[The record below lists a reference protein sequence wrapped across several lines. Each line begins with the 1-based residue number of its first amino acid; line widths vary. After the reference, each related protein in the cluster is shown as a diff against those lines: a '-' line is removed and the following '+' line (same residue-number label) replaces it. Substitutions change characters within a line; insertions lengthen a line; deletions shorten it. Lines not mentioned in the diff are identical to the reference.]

1 MSDKL
6 KRGRWSKI
14 ELKIIT
20 EQAGKIP
27 VEEIAASLSRD
38 VETVKN
44 WIRENLAIDVS
55 GDEPVPLTEHEIRN
69 ELKSTPDWEELKE
82 QFVEKELQ
90 LFEYKYGKMMA
101 QFKPYGDVL
110 PTEETQIF
118 LLIKLEILM
127 NRNLK
132 GRARALQD
140 IERLEKEIGKIYEEY
155 SARTGKSM
163 DDQVRDRLTNLE
175 NQLISSKDA
184 EGSKTR
190 EYVDFSA
197 KHSTLMRE
205 MKATRDQRI
214 SRIENAKGS
223 FLDLLKSLE
232 NDEIRK
238 REGEDMEIMKLA
250 VDVERNRL
258 SSSHQYVDDSIDTP
272 LLTPEVINNV

>member
-190 EYVDFSA
+190 EYVDLSA

>member
-190 EYVDFSA
+190 EYVDLSA

-205 MKATRDQRI
+205 MNPTRDQRI

-272 LLTPEVINNV
+272 LLTPEAVNNG

>member
-190 EYVDFSA
+190 EYVDLSA

-272 LLTPEVINNV
+272 LLTPEAVNNG